1 LASRILD
8 ATSFYAGIPFS
19 SQEQSFTT
27 PLVFEEIKHI
37 KKNHDAV
44 QILIYLDR
52 LRIIE
57 PERENIDFVLEKA
70 NHTGDLIN
78 LSKEDVSILAL
89 SIQLNGELVTDDYAV
104 SNVAKHLN
112 LKVIPIM
119 TKGISKVFDSV
130 YFCPACGKIFKKIL
144 DCPVCGSKL
153 KKKSSR
159 GSFFS
164 SNAQNI
170 LSTKGSK

>member
-1 LASRILD
+1 MAFRVLD

-37 KKNHDAV
+37 KKSHDAV
-44 QILIYLDR
+44 QTLIDLDR
-52 LRIIE
+52 LKIVE
-57 PERENIDFVLEKA
+57 PEQKNTSFVVEKA
-70 NHTGDLIN
+70 KQTGDLPD

-89 SIQLNGELVTDDYAV
+89 CVQLNGELVTDDYTV

-119 TKGISKVFDSV
+119 TKGISKVLDSI
-130 YFCPACGKIFKKIL
+130 YFCPACNKVFEKIS
-144 DCPVCGSKL
+144 DCPICGSKL
-153 KKKSSR
+153 KKRSSEGKSS
-159 GSFFS
+159 
-164 SNAQNI
+164 SNPIRKRAI
-170 LSTKGSK
+170 I

>member
-1 LASRILD
+1 LASRVLD

-37 KKNHDAV
+37 KKSHDAV
-44 QILIYLDR
+44 QILIDLDR

-57 PERENIDFVLEKA
+57 PEQENTNFVLEKA
-70 NHTGDLIN
+70 KNTGDLSE
-78 LSKEDVSILAL
+78 LSKEDISVLAL
-89 SIQLNGELVTDDYAV
+89 CVQLKGELVTDDYTV

-119 TKGISKVFDSV
+119 TKGISKILDSA
-130 YFCPACGKIFKKIL
+130 YICPACNKIYEKISN
-144 DCPVCGSKL
+144 CPICGSKL
-153 KKKSSR
+153 KKKSGQRKS
-159 GSFFS
+159 S
-164 SNAQNI
+164 SNPI
-170 LSTKGSK
+170 SKRPIV

>member
-1 LASRILD
+1 MASRVLD

-37 KKNHDAV
+37 KKSHDAV
-44 QILIYLDR
+44 QVLIDLDR

-57 PERENIDFVLEKA
+57 PEQENTDFVLEKA
-70 NHTGDLIN
+70 KNTGDLSE
-78 LSKEDVSILAL
+78 LSKEDVSVLAL
-89 SIQLNGELVTDDYAV
+89 CVQLKGELVTDDYTV

-119 TKGISKVFDSV
+119 TKGISKVLDSA
-130 YFCPACGKIFKKIL
+130 YICPACNKIYEKISN
-144 DCPVCGSKL
+144 CPICGSKL
-153 KKKSSR
+153 KKKSSQR
-159 GSFFS
+159 KSS
-164 SNAQNI
+164 SNPI
-170 LSTKGSK
+170 SKRPIV

>member
-1 LASRILD
+1 LASRVLD

-37 KKNHDAV
+37 KKSHDAV
-44 QILIYLDR
+44 QILIDLDR

-57 PERENIDFVLEKA
+57 PEQENTNFVLEKA
-70 NHTGDLIN
+70 KNTGDLSE
-78 LSKEDVSILAL
+78 LSKEDISVLAL
-89 SIQLNGELVTDDYAV
+89 CVQLKGELVTDDYTV

-119 TKGISKVFDSV
+119 TKGISKILDSA
-130 YFCPACGKIFKKIL
+130 YICPACNKIYEKISN
-144 DCPVCGSKL
+144 CPICGSKL
-153 KKKSSR
+153 KKKSGQR
-159 GSFFS
+159 KPS
-164 SNAQNI
+164 SNPI
-170 LSTKGSK
+170 SKRP

>member
-1 LASRILD
+1 MASRVLD

-37 KKNHDAV
+37 KKSHEAV
-44 QILIYLDR
+44 QTLIDLDR

-57 PERENIDFVLEKA
+57 PERENTDFVLEKA
-70 NHTGDLIN
+70 KHTGDLLN
-78 LSKEDVSILAL
+78 LSEEDISVLAL
-89 SIQLNGELVTDDYAV
+89 CVQLNGELVTDDYTV

-119 TKGISKVFDSV
+119 TKGISKVLDSV
-130 YFCPACGKIFKKIL
+130 YFCPACNKVFEKIS
-144 DCPVCGSKL
+144 DCPICGSKL
-153 KKKSSR
+153 KRKSSER
-159 GSFFS
+159 KSS
-164 SNAQNI
+164 SNPI
-170 LSTKGSK
+170 SKRAII